1 MTNDLQPR
9 RLKEEL
15 DAWCVKLVKKVCKEK
30 PKLKKKPAQLVKV
43 LNESEERDFCISET
57 DDFSSD

>member
-43 LNESEERDFCISET
+43 LNESEERYFCISR
-57 DDFSSD
+57 D